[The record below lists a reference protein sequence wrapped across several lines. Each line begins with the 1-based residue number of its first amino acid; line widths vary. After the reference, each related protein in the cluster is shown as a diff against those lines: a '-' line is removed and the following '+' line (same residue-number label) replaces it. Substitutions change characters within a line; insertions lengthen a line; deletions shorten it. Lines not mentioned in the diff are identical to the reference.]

1 MSLQRW
7 VGSKI
12 RRGHLLTRYL
22 LYFGTHHTL
31 CVSYNLTL
39 FSFLFFS
46 LSLSLSFCTPIHTYY
61 YTHTHVQPTART
73 YLFTHTHPLYYDWL
87 IRVSKSSELKKN
99 PQKFIGRKSVWRCNG
114 IIRQTVGTWRYRWC
128 IS

>member
-46 LSLSLSFCTPIHTYY
+46 LSFSLIL
-61 YTHTHVQPTART
+61 YTNIYLLHTHVQPTART